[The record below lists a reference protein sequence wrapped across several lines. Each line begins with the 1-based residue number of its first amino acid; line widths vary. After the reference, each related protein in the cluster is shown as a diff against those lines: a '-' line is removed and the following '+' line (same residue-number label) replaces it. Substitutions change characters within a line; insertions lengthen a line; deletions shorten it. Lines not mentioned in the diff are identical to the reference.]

1 MALMGLAACLSSSE
15 RGNGACGHCSVNT
28 NRVIS
33 ITTPIA
39 LVIICFN
46 VYDFLE
52 PPVPQGQ
59 KWSLSYLRLY
69 LQYLAT

>member
-15 RGNGACGHCSVNT
+15 HDNGACGHCSVNT

-33 ITTPIA
+33 ITTPIT
-39 LVIICFN
+39 LVLICFN

-52 PPVPQGQ
+52 PPAPQGQ
-59 KWSLSYLRLY
+59 KSLSYLRLC
-69 LQYLAT
+69 LQYLAP